1 MPSTTQSKTD
11 KLADVATTSLE
22 VGIEIL
28 GLLSDVTKN
37 VPYLGTISGCIEKLI
52 DVRKV
57 RLPFVPP
64 IIGLRQCHVP
74 VQSMKS
80 NKERAEAL
88 LNSIW
93 DVSRV
98 LAMGLQPMDPKSQST
113 AANLLRDDLQ
123 RYQM

>member
-1 MPSTTQSKTD
+1 MTPPKTMPSTTQSKTD

-52 DVRKV
+52 DVRK
-57 RLPFVPP
+57 
-64 IIGLRQCHVP
+64 
-74 VQSMKS
+74 SMKS

-98 LAMGLQPMDPKSQST
+98 LAMSLQPMDPKSQST
-113 AANLLRDDLQ
+113 AANVLRDDLQ